1 VSDLKAG
8 RQRLQQRIRDKRS
21 DLESFIAKSG
31 PRTSRLTIAGIVA
44 TGLAGLLTAGP
55 AAGGPSFTQAVS
67 QAFGMTSPSWRL
79 LCAGATVLSFVA
91 TTTLA
96 ILKGQDLANRVA
108 RAEAASATLEAIDTF
123 LETTDIPVEKAAE
136 QYTQVLLG
144 VAFVPGPAA

>member
-1 VSDLKAG
+1 VSDLKLG

-144 VAFVPGPAA
+144 VAFVPGPVA